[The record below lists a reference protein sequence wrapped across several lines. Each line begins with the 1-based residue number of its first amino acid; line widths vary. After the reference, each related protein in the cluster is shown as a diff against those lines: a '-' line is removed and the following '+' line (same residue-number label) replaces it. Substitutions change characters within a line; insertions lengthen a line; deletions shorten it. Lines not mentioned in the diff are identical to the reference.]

1 MPVRAL
7 AEAAVISPPGRR
19 LLERIDLELRCLLL

>member
-7 AEAAVISPPGRR
+7 AEAAVISPPGR
-19 LLERIDLELRCLLL
+19 LLERIGLELRCLFL